1 MSDSPRPTAPPRE
14 VPAVATPDT
23 SPPANSP
30 PPGERAL
37 GWLLLVGGLTGFAA
51 AFTLMV
57 EKLELLTD
65 PTYTPSCSLNPILN
79 CGSVMKTDQA
89 ELFGFPNPL
98 IGIAAFPVLAAT
110 GVALI
115 GGARLSRPY
124 WLGLQAGVTLAA
136 GFVVWLIFQSLYRIG
151 ALCPYCMIVWAVVL
165 PVFVYV
171 TSHNASSGVLGRG
184 LSASPVVQALASW
197 RITIV
202 TAAALFM
209 VTLVLEQFWY
219 YWRTLI

>member
-1 MSDSPRPTAPPRE
+1 MTDSYASVASRGDVRAAAMQPTAPPTR
-14 VPAVATPDT
+14 
-23 SPPANSP
+23 
-30 PPGERAL
+30 ERAL
-37 GWLLLVGGLTGFAA
+37 GWVLLVGGIVGFAA

-79 CGSVMKTDQA
+79 CGSIMKTNQA

-98 IGIAAFPVLAAT
+98 IGVAAFPVLAAT
-110 GVALI
+110 GAALI
-115 GGARLSRPY
+115 GGARLARPY
-124 WLGLQAGVTLAA
+124 WLCLQAGITLGA
-136 GFVVWLIFQSLYRIG
+136 GFVAWLIFQSLYRIG

-171 TSHNASSGVLGRG
+171 TLHNAQSGVLGRR
-184 LSASPVVQALASW
+184 LAASRLIRVLASW
-197 RITIV
+197 RITII
-202 TAAALFM
+202 TAA
-209 VTLVLEQFWY
+209 TLVILALILEQFWY